1 MKLRHW
7 LSVTLIVTSLLAVG
21 QRPAAAYLWDLPDGL
36 LASDPKYGNETD
48 TIPLRPVVG
57 DKRDALQLLGME
69 NSAGKNKQP
78 HGLGNVRVQSGGRE
92 RAWQMFM
99 DVLLYD
105 ELKSNVVRRVARD
118 DDNYPSTT
126 LPTAPNPR
134 NYIVCGQTFDIS
146 KDNQSGTVKI
156 KSLYYQEHAAT
167 GLAWIQYTIWHPK
180 TLFHL
185 AEEQRHRLIFLN
197 RQCPDGDPN
206 TCSDHQ
212 ATTTPITSK
221 NATDVKACIAVVGQ
235 PTPVAAADGREEG
248 GGGGEM

>member
-36 LASDPKYGNETD
+36 LASGTQTWNESDTFRPKSAAGHAQ
-48 TIPLRPVVG
+48 
-57 DKRDALQLLGME
+57 DALRLLGME
-69 NSAGKNKQP
+69 NSTGNNKQP

-92 RAWQMFM
+92 RAWKMFM
-99 DVLLYD
+99 EVLLYD
-105 ELKSNVVRRVARD
+105 ELKNHVVRRVALD

-126 LPTAPNPR
+126 PSTPPNPR
-134 NYIVCGQTFDIS
+134 NYIVCGQTFDITGN
-146 KDNQSGTVKI
+146 NQRGTVKI

-167 GLAWIQYTIWHPK
+167 GLAWIQYTIWHQG
-180 TLFHL
+180 
-185 AEEQRHRLIFLN
+185 EEQRHRVIFLN
-197 RQCPDGDPN
+197 RQCPDGKP
-206 TCSDHQ
+206 TPCPDHQ

-221 NATDVKACIAVVGQ
+221 NATDVKACIAVVRQ
-235 PTPVAAADGREEG
+235 PTPVAAADGKEEG